1 MKSRWKYLL
10 YSYII
15 SVVIAIPIYSAAISD
30 TTTSFDISYV
40 VAGIILIFLPFIPHL
55 IIMPIGFFIGYSK
68 EKKEPNVNELTI
80 KKVQKWKD
88 EGYNVEELEKMI
100 EKLKSE
106 SLKGKNDNRKTLAKQ
121 PKISSKQE
129 PDRICPDC
137 GRAIP
142 FNAKVCPYCGK
153 KFEEY

>member
-1 MKSRWKYLL
+1 MKLRWKYCL
-10 YSYII
+10 YGYII
-15 SVVIAIPIYSAAISD
+15 SIISVYVLFIFTSIFIETPPIDIVGVLVVFPL
-30 TTTSFDISYV
+30 F
-40 VAGIILIFLPFIPHL
+40 PFIPHL
-55 IIMPIGFFIGYSK
+55 IIMPIGFFIGCSK

-80 KKVQKWKD
+80 KKIQKWKD

-106 SLKGKNDNRKTLAKQ
+106 SLKGKKDNRKILAKQ

-137 GRAIP
+137 ARAIP